1 MPSRAADPA
10 VHEPQGRAVTEP
22 AVAPPGP
29 APAAGRNAR
38 AGRHRRTIP
47 AWAIVVAALVLLA
60 GVLLAIHRYDPAP
73 IDQPATGGTIRVVAA
88 EDFWG
93 SLVAQMGGL
102 HVSVLSI
109 VSDPNADPHEYESNV
124 SDAVAIANAQLVIE
138 NGAGYDTW
146 FSHLVAASNTH
157 GQVILDIGNVLG
169 LADGSNPHF
178 WYGQSYVNESLAAMY
193 GALVSLDAKNRSY
206 FDQQYALLNASLAP
220 LWGLESQIREKFAGT
235 PVASTETIFQYLA
248 NSTGLDLVSPYA
260 FMQAVSEGNDP
271 PAWSVTEFQDQLA
284 SGSVHLLVY
293 NEQTVTPLTN
303 TTRAIAAADHIPI
316 VGVTETVQP
325 PGESFELWMGSE
337 LSDIYHALNAT
348 APGS

>member
-1 MPSRAADPA
+1 VTGPAAA
-10 VHEPQGRAVTEP
+10 SLR
-22 AVAPPGP
+22 P
-29 APAAGRNAR
+29 APAAGRDAR
-38 AGRHRRTIP
+38 AGPGRRRVP
-47 AWAIVVAALVLLA
+47 AWAIVAAGLVLLA
-60 GVLLAIHRYDPAP
+60 GILLAIHRYDPAP
-73 IDQPATGGTIRVVAA
+73 VDQPANGGTIRVVAA
-88 EDFWG
+88 ENFWG
-93 SLVAQMGGL
+93 SLIAQLGGL
-102 HVSVLSI
+102 HVSVLSV

-124 SDAVAIANAQLVIE
+124 SDAVAIANARLVIE

-146 FSHLVAASNTH
+146 FSHLVAAGNARD
-157 GQVILDIGNVLG
+157 QVVLDIGNVLG
-169 LADGSNPHF
+169 KADGSNPHF
-178 WYGQSYVNESLAAMY
+178 WYGQGYVNASLAAMY
-193 GALVSLDAKNRSY
+193 GALVALDAKDRSY

-220 LWGLESQIREKFAGT
+220 VWGLEAQIREKFGGT

-284 SGSVHLLVY
+284 SGSVRLLVY

-325 PGESFELWMGSE
+325 PSESFELWMSSE
-337 LSDIYHALNAT
+337 LGDLENALNAPT
-348 APGS
+348 AGP